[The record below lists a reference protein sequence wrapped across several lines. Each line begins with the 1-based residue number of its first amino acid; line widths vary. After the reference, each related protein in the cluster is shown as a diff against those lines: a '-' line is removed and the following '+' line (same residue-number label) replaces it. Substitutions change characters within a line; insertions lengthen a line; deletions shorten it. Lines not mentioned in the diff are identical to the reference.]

1 MSYNYSYPDSINL
14 FVKDRIDEIAAE
26 RQTQTAKSILKR
38 FVDQPGI
45 ILADEVGMGKT
56 FVALAVAISVFL
68 KDKTPVVIMIPP
80 SLIKKWPNDFNLFRN
95 ACITDEKLRHTLK
108 CGIAQK
114 PEDFFKLL
122 DDRIECRKAV
132 IFLTHGALTRNMSD
146 SWIKL
151 AIIQRTLYRRR
162 DSEKI
167 YKSLYSYAGRLV
179 EMLYLEKKNYD
190 VNIWELLLNR
200 QPQEWKKVLIKNK
213 FVDDSLD
220 DPFDDPVPDLFI
232 NELNNISSSELDNLK
247 NYLFEKMPQR
257 YSDNINERLS
267 DIRKVLNGEARAI
280 WTRCLPK
287 IKLNLPLLI
296 FDEAHHLKNSQTQL
310 VTKLFHNPEAEED
323 AGFLTGQFE
332 RMLFLTATPF
342 QLGHHELYRV
352 LERFETINWKS
363 DNAPP
368 NGREN
373 YRLELDGLLKNL
385 DSFQIAARHLDCS
398 WGKLSSEDLIVGENK
413 FNNVFDWW
421 NYAINNLEKISD
433 NSQKVVRDFII
444 AKEKL
449 KSVEGS
455 LKNHIIRHLKPKKM
469 SGKYE
474 GINRRNNLPGRLIV
488 NDKFISEENSEGL
501 QITKNALLPFLL
513 AARLTTINQ
522 NKRPVFAEGLASSY
536 EAFRHTR
543 MERRKSEP
551 STITDIDDDPNQSTT
566 IDNDEITSWYLDQ
579 LDNSLNMSARSGGY
593 HPKIK
598 PTVEKAID
606 LWSKGEKVLIFCH
619 YIATGKALRKY
630 ISDAM
635 RDKVI
640 SRGCQLLKCES
651 DKVFDYLERTAE
663 RITDKDSR
671 LGKKCIQIIDEILT
685 DYSELSGH
693 RDDII
698 SAMLRYMRTPSFL
711 VRYTKSYNWDSNE
724 DLIFKAFETKDN
736 SDFSFRQMLMMF
748 FKFLED
754 RKEDRDDYISAL
766 KSIQPGGIR
775 VKDIN
780 ITEDD
785 EDLNDDVNSGI
796 LMANVRLCYGAT
808 KQEFRQKL
816 MKTFNTPFFPD
827 ILITSSVMA
836 EGVDLQLNCRHII
849 HHDLCWNPSTLEQR
863 TGRIDRI
870 GAKSEKCGQPIQ
882 VYLPYVS
889 ETQDEKM
896 YKVVTERER
905 WFNIIMGDNYKI
917 DAITTDQYAERVSLP
932 EELAK
937 ELSFDLSITK

>member
-1 MSYNYSYPDSINL
+1 MSYDYLYPSSINL
-14 FVKDRIDEIAAE
+14 FVKDRIDQTAAE

-68 KDKTPVVIMIPP
+68 KEKIPVVIMIPP
-80 SLIKKWPNDFNLFRN
+80 SLVKKWPSDFKLFRE
-95 ACITDEKLRHTLK
+95 ACINDEKLRNSLK
-108 CGIAQK
+108 CAIAQK

-122 DDRIECRKAV
+122 DDDIEHRNSV

-151 AIIQRTLYRRR
+151 AIIQRALYKRHNS
-162 DSEKI
+162 DKV

-179 EMLYLEKKNYD
+179 EMLYLEKKNHG

-200 QPQEWKKVLIKNK
+200 DPQNWKKILLRKK
-213 FVDDSLD
+213 FVDEK
-220 DPFDDPVPDLFI
+220 FDDPVPDLFI
-232 NELNNISSSELDNLK
+232 NELNKISSSELDNLK

-257 YSDNINERLS
+257 YSTNINERLS
-267 DIRKVLNGEARAI
+267 EIRKVLNEEARVI
-280 WTRCLPK
+280 WSRCLPK
-287 IKLNLPLLI
+287 INLNLPLLI
-296 FDEAHHLKNSQTQL
+296 FDEAHHLKNSQTHL

-323 AGFLTGQFE
+323 AGFLTGQFA

-352 LERFETINWKS
+352 LQRFETINWVSK
-363 DNAPP
+363 NAPP
-368 NGREN
+368 IGREK
-373 YRLELDGLLKNL
+373 YKQELDNLLKKL
-385 DSFQIAARHLDCS
+385 DNFQIAARNLDNS
-398 WGKLSSEDLIVGENK
+398 WGKLSSEDLIVGEKK
-413 FNNVFDWW
+413 FNSVFDWW
-421 NYAINNLEKISD
+421 NFAINNIENISE
-433 NSQKVVRDFII
+433 STQKVVRDFII

-449 KSVEGS
+449 NLAESS
-455 LKNHIIRHLKPKKM
+455 LKIHIIRHLKPKEM
-469 SGKYE
+469 SGKFT
-474 GINRRNNLPGRLIV
+474 GIKRRNNLPGRMIV
-488 NDKFISEENSEGL
+488 NDEISMQESPLGL
-501 QITKNALLPFLL
+501 EITKNALLPFLL

-522 NKRPVFAEGLASSY
+522 DKRPVFAEGLASSY

-543 MERRKSEP
+543 MERIKAE
-551 STITDIDDDPNQSTT
+551 TGQITDIDDDPDQTT
-566 IDNDEITSWYLDQ
+566 SSNDKVTNWYLDQ
-579 LDNSLNMSARSGGY
+579 LDTSLNFYSKSGGY

-598 PTVEKAID
+598 PTVKKAIE
-606 LWSKGEKVLIFCH
+606 LWSRGEKVLIFCH

-635 RDKVI
+635 RSEVESKG
-640 SRGCQLLKCES
+640 SQLLKCKPEE
-651 DKVFDYLERTAE
+651 VFDYLERTAE
-663 RITDKDSR
+663 RITDRDSR
-671 LGKKCIQIIDEILT
+671 PGKKCMQLIDEILV
-685 DYSELSGH
+685 DYSELSNL

-698 SAMLRYMRTPSFL
+698 SAILRYMRTPSFL
-711 VRYTKSYNWDSNE
+711 VRFAQSYQLDTSE
-724 DLIFKAFETKDN
+724 EIVIKAFEAKDN
-736 SDFSFRQMLMMF
+736 SGFSFRQMLLLF

-754 RKEDRDDYISAL
+754 RKEDRDEYITAL

-775 VKDIN
+775 VRDIN

-785 EDLNDDVNSGI
+785 EDLNDDINAGT

-905 WFNIIMGDNYKI
+905 WFNIIMGDTYKI
-917 DAITTDQYAERVSLP
+917 DAITTDKYAQRISLP

-937 ELSFDLSITK
+937 ELSLDLSVK